1 MIFENWNARTLVAVV
16 SGEQHGICIHQPS
29 SQHLSLSHLLLP
41 VHVLPEFRWGT
52 LLEAGPQSLQRAF
65 GGNTVFSLTQVRE
78 EKVIPSSDNLVGFIK
93 DTSVAIQSGLQPGC
107 PQCHAVPTEAQ
118 LHKLVF
124 SLISLWDRSTVV
136 FMPCLCWQQMCS
148 PEGTWESRE
157 ACRWTDWSLSF
168 NLALPGLCGLRQ
180 SSYPLWVLWPLSI
193 KWEGEREPSN
203 LTVGRRCSYNWHSA
217 HC

>member
-29 SQHLSLSHLLLP
+29 SQHLPLSHLLLP

-52 LLEAGPQSLQRAF
+52 LLEAGPQTLQRAF
-65 GGNTVFSLTQVRE
+65 GGNTVFSLTQVHE
-78 EKVIPSSDNLVGFIK
+78 QKVIPSSDIWWVSSKMPVLPFWVDFSL
-93 DTSVAIQSGLQPGC
+93 DALSAMQC
-107 PQCHAVPTEAQ
+107 PQKHSFTNWFSLWHPSKIEAQ
-118 LHKLVF
+118 LSSCRVCVDSRCVHL
-124 SLISLWDRSTVV
+124 RE
-136 FMPCLCWQQMCS
+136 
-148 PEGTWESRE
+148 PERAEKPAE
-157 ACRWTDWSLSF
+157 WTDWSLSF

-180 SSYPLWVLWPLSI
+180 SSYPLWVLWPSSI

-203 LTVGRRCSYNWHSA
+203 LTVGRRCSYKWHSA